1 MEILQIIC
9 PSKDLSGTRYRDKLK
24 ASSPS
29 RKSKSCH
36 ICVHC
41 ASDPPIQLYYVDP
54 VIHIAAVMVMV
65 MMVVTV
71 VLLVVLVLVVVMMD
85 HRSSPSLMV
94 MMMVVIY
101 DSMLPTFCTI
111 AQFQAPRRLSVS
123 SSGHIKFLIQPPFCT
138 SANFQALHFKSVF
151 AFKR

>member
-1 MEILQIIC
+1 MEILQIIWL
-9 PSKDLSGTRYRDKLK
+9 SKDLSGTRYRDKL
-24 ASSPS
+24 ATSSPS

-41 ASDPPIQLYYVDP
+41 ASDPPMQLYYVDP
-54 VIHIAAVMVMV
+54 VFHIAAVMV

-71 VLLVVLVLVVVMMD
+71 VLLVVLVLLVVMMD

-94 MMMVVIY
+94 MMMVVID

-111 AQFQAPRRLSVS
+111 AQFQAPRLL
-123 SSGHIKFLIQPPFCT
+123 SGHIKFLIQPLFCT
-138 SANFQALHFKSVF
+138 SANLPALHFKSVF

>member
-36 ICVHC
+36 ICAHC
-41 ASDPPIQLYYVDP
+41 ASDHPMQLYYVDP
-54 VIHIAAVMVMV
+54 VFHIAAVMV
-65 MMVVTV
+65 TV
-71 VLLVVLVLVVVMMD
+71 VVLVVMD
-85 HRSSPSLMV
+85 HRSPPSSSPSLMV

-111 AQFQAPRRLSVS
+111 AQFQAPRLLSVS
-123 SSGHIKFLIQPPFCT
+123 SFGHIKFLIQPLFCT
-138 SANFQALHFKSVF
+138 SANFPSF
-151 AFKR
+151 AF